1 MTGTSD
7 AACLT
12 CPTVLLRACTVIALN
27 AVREKGSLVRHIRY
41 LTGTNNVVCYL
52 QEDVQR
58 LDLGLRNLN
67 RDLRP
72 VMDGQTLALTAPALS
87 TQGRFGYV

>member
-27 AVREKGSLVRHIRY
+27 TVREKGSPVRHVQD
-41 LTGTNNVVCYL
+41 LTGRRLTMSFVISKRTFNVRISISMFGI
-52 QEDVQR
+52 EIEISVQ
-58 LDLGLRNLN
+58 
-67 RDLRP
+67 
-72 VMDGQTLALTAPALS
+72 
-87 TQGRFGYV
+87 

>member
-27 AVREKGSLVRHIRY
+27 VVREKGSPVRYIRY
-41 LTGTNNVVCYL
+41 LTGRRLTMSFVISKRTFNVRISVSIFGI
-52 QEDVQR
+52 EIEISVQ
-58 LDLGLRNLN
+58 
-67 RDLRP
+67 
-72 VMDGQTLALTAPALS
+72 
-87 TQGRFGYV
+87 